1 VENVARKPEQ
11 ENIAMEDVKI
21 RAAAR
26 EDIAR
31 IVEIYNY
38 YVINTPITFDLQP
51 FTPEQRLKWFEEHA
65 GTKRHRL
72 LVAETSGQ
80 VVGYAGTGQFR
91 DKAAYDTSVET
102 TIYCAHDALGRG
114 VGSMLYRRLFAALK
128 NEDIHRIL
136 AGITIPNEASVAMHR
151 RFGFTDVGVF
161 IENGRK
167 FDRYWNVLWMQR
179 PLALSG
185 E

>member
-1 VENVARKPEQ
+1 
-11 ENIAMEDVKI
+11 MKI
-21 RAAAR
+21 RAAVR
-26 EDIAR
+26 DDLAR

-38 YVINTPITFDLQP
+38 YVINTPITFDLSP
-51 FTPEQRLKWFEEHA
+51 FQPEQRMIWFEEHA
-65 GTKRHRL
+65 GTRRHRL
-72 LVAETSGQ
+72 FVAEEDGQ

-102 TIYCAHDALGRG
+102 TIYCAHDTLRRG
-114 VGSMLYRRLFAALK
+114 IGSMLYRTLFAALK
-128 NEDIHRIL
+128 NDDIHRVL

-151 RFGFTDVGVF
+151 GFGFTDVGVF

-167 FDRYWNVLWMQR
+167 FDRYWDVLWMQR
-179 PLALSG
+179 PLVLPG

>member
-1 VENVARKPEQ
+1 MA
-11 ENIAMEDVKI
+11 DVKI
-21 RAAAR
+21 RPAVR
-26 EDIAR
+26 EDLAR

-38 YVINTPITFDLQP
+38 YVINTPITFDLEP
-51 FTPEQRLKWFEEHA
+51 LKVEQRVKWFEEHA

-72 LVAETSGQ
+72 FVAEDAGRII
-80 VVGYAGTGQFR
+80 GYAGTGQFR

-102 TIYCAHDALGRG
+102 TIYCAHDALRRG
-114 VGSMLYRRLFAALK
+114 IGSMLYRKLFAALR

-136 AGITIPNEASVAMHR
+136 AGITLPNEASVEMHR
-151 RFGFTDVGVF
+151 GFGFTEAGVF

-167 FDRYWNVLWMQR
+167 FDRYWDVVWMQR
-179 PLALSG
+179 PLRLSG

>member
-1 VENVARKPEQ
+1 
-11 ENIAMEDVKI
+11 MSI
-21 RAAAR
+21 RLAVR
-26 EDIAR
+26 SDLAR

-38 YVINTPITFDLQP
+38 YVINTPITFDLHP
-51 FTPEQRLKWFEEHA
+51 FTPEQRVKWFEEHA
-65 GTKRHRL
+65 GTARHRL
-72 LVAETSGQ
+72 FVAEDGCR
-80 VVGYAGTGQFR
+80 VVGYAGSGQFR

-114 VGSMLYRRLFAALK
+114 IGSMLYRTLFAALK

-136 AGITIPNEASVAMHR
+136 AGITIPNEASVRMHR

-161 IENGRK
+161 SENGRK
-167 FDRYWNVLWMQR
+167 LNRYWDVLWMQR
-179 PLALSG
+179 PLAIPG

>member
-1 VENVARKPEQ
+1 
-11 ENIAMEDVKI
+11 MGDVKV
-21 RAAAR
+21 RAAVR
-26 EDIAR
+26 DDLER

-51 FTPEQRLKWFEEHA
+51 FKPEQRMKWFEEHA
-65 GTKRHRL
+65 GTRRHRL
-72 LVAETSGQ
+72 FVAEDGGR

-102 TIYCAHDALGRG
+102 TIYCAHDGLRRG
-114 VGSMLYRRLFAALK
+114 IGSTLYRTLFAALK
-128 NEDIHRIL
+128 DEDIHRVL
-136 AGITIPNEASVAMHR
+136 AGITLPNEASVEMHR
-151 RFGFTDVGVF
+151 RFGFGDVGVF

-167 FDRYWNVLWMQR
+167 FDRYWDVLWMQR
-179 PLALSG
+179 PLAPVG